1 MKTTAALKAND
12 IEELKLLGSYFEVKN
27 NIEKELG
34 MKLGVK
40 GWNSLFDKIKLLKKL
55 IASNKSDFSVVC
67 NENSFTKS
75 KNIISKIIGLKVKA
89 KSWNELRSKIENL
102 IIVFCNNI
110 FDPYE
115 YYEKTKINKFINSS
129 KLEGI
134 NIVVSDET
142 HSLESILKK
151 YKR

>member
-34 MKLGVK
+34 MKLGVR

-67 NENSFTKS
+67 DENSFTKS

-89 KSWNELRSKIENL
+89 KSWNELRSKLENL